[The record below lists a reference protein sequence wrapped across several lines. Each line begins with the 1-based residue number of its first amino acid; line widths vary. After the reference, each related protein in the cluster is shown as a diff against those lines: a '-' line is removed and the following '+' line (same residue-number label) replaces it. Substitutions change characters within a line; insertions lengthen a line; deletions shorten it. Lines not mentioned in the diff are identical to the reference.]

1 MIPPALAS
9 RPAMPAPSPGL
20 AGDYFFFLGVWARS
34 EAIGPRSLGGVFGF
48 RRSLPACDAVDLEV
62 AMKHL
67 ASSSIPSLHMV

>member
-1 MIPPALAS
+1 
-9 RPAMPAPSPGL
+9 MPVPSPGL

-34 EAIGPRSLGGVFGF
+34 EAIGPPSLGGVFGF

-67 ASSSIPSLHMV
+67 AASSIPSLHMV